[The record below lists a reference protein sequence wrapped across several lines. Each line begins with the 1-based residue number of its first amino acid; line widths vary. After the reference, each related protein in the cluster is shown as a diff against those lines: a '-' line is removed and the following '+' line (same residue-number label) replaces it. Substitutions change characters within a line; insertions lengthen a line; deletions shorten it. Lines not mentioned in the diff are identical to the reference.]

1 MASTGVRQPPTGTER
16 VPSQLCPH
24 RRALPR
30 HTNGSKKSHETH
42 DDDGTR
48 EANKSPGMVVTP
60 DAPRPPTQEDADQAT
75 LPSTATGP
83 MPSSMVPP
91 SMIPSQPT
99 STISVETKLGRLV
112 GTLVTVHGVT
122 LAGFLGVPF
131 AQSTAG
137 ERRFTA
143 PLPLPASEDACAVHE
158 YLQQRPP
165 CAQLRNGTTVGT
177 EDCLHV
183 NVWTPAAALELHSG
197 GVGRPVVVA
206 VSGKLFETGSN
217 DDSDWPRLAAK
228 GDVVVMVPN
237 HRQGVLGFLN
247 PSDVASMNVVVAV
260 NDVWSALQWA
270 RDHAASFG
278 GDPKQLVLVG
288 YGSGAYLLS
297 FGREKHEQGHGA
309 PGLLPRPSVRIVF
322 AV

>member
-1 MASTGVRQPPTGTER
+1 MASKLIRFKLNTLIVHFIRSVFLVSAVACVVIIVGLVMALVGIILGT
-16 VPSQLCPH
+16 
-24 RRALPR
+24 
-30 HTNGSKKSHETH
+30 
-42 DDDGTR
+42 
-48 EANKSPGMVVTP
+48 
-60 DAPRPPTQEDADQAT
+60 
-75 LPSTATGP
+75 
-83 MPSSMVPP
+83 
-91 SMIPSQPT
+91 MIPPGEHSCPPLGKPLEEGYVM
-99 STISVETKLGRLV
+99 VETKLGRLV

-228 GDVVVMVPN
+228 VVSG
-237 HRQGVLGFLN
+237 HLGIHC
-247 PSDVASMNVVVAV
+247 
-260 NDVWSALQWA
+260 
-270 RDHAASFG
+270 RDCGCTANCS
-278 GDPKQLVLVG
+278 
-288 YGSGAYLLS
+288 
-297 FGREKHEQGHGA
+297 R
-309 PGLLPRPSVRIVF
+309 
-322 AV
+322 